1 MRTGRKIGFTKKI
14 NPFVLL
20 FCYGIRARLLTPIMV
35 DGDVPT
41 GKTRRRFHLMTSLPL
56 TILDFQLLKFN

>member
-1 MRTGRKIGFTKKI
+1 MRTGRKIGFTKI

-35 DGDVPT
+35 GGDVRT
-41 GKTRRRFHLMTSLPL
+41 GKSQKTISLPL
-56 TILDFQLLKFN
+56 IILDFQLLKFN